1 MTTGPGV
8 GGGGRPGPT
17 AAHQPAST
25 TPYEPGNDPGRMR
38 TSDQKQGYC
47 LEDRIGW
54 IEHPAWGADPPP
66 WAPGRREATAQ
77 VKRMARSSTV
87 YDDRLA
93 MLAEIDIFADLSR
106 AEIKVIAQAAPMRT
120 YPAGAVLHSP
130 HNQVEALFI
139 LKRGRVRIFRLS
151 PDGRALTTA
160 IIQPGTIFGE
170 MVLLGQQMYD
180 NYAEALDEAL
190 VCVMNRADVNRFL
203 LSDAR
208 ISARITEILGRR
220 LAAMERRLSDSVFKS
235 VPQRIA
241 ATLCTLADR
250 AQPDRRTG
258 RDGPVQLT
266 VTHEQIAALVGTS
279 RETATKAL
287 GEFADQ
293 GLLKLKRGRV
303 MVLDPDR
310 LSVEAGN

>member
-1 MTTGPGV
+1 MASP
-8 GGGGRPGPT
+8 GGG
-17 AAHQPAST
+17 
-25 TPYEPGNDPGRMR
+25 
-38 TSDQKQGYC
+38 QGYC
-47 LEDRIGW
+47 LQDRLDW
-54 IEHPAWGADPPP
+54 IEQPAWGQNPPP
-66 WAPGRREATAQ
+66 WAPGRREATA
-77 VKRMARSSTV
+77 KMRRMARSSTV

-106 AEIKVIAQAAPMRT
+106 TEMKAIAQAAPMRT

-190 VCVMNRADVNRFL
+190 VCVINRDDVNRFL

-208 ISARITEILGRR
+208 IATRITEILGRR

-235 VPQRIA
+235 VPQRLA

-250 AQPDRRTG
+250 AEPDRRAG
-258 RDGPVQLT
+258 RDGPVQLA
-266 VTHEQIAALVGTS
+266 VTHEQVAALVGTS

-293 GLLKLKRGRV
+293 GLLKLKRGRIV
-303 MVLDPDR
+303 VLDPDR
-310 LSVEAGN
+310 LATEAGDS